1 MATGMFKELMKDELI
16 KELKR
21 SRRRTGESLEKRGVG
36 KSGATS
42 VSMQWSGH
50 IQMP

>member
-1 MATGMFKELMKDELI
+1 MTTGMFKELMKDELI

-21 SRRRTGESLEKRGVG
+21 SKRRIGQSLEKRGVG
-36 KSGATS
+36 KSGATR
-42 VSMQWSGH
+42 VNMQWSGR